1 MSEGDDDELEALLDQ
16 YAQQASREKE
26 ESESRQ
32 RKAAAKGRA
41 PSAAARLASGLSK
54 PLTQDNNNN
63 KGLKM
68 MQSMG
73 YQVGKGLGAQGQ
85 GPTAP
90 VAIDIRGKRTG
101 LGVDEAKRARKAQQ
115 QQEAH
120 ERQVKR
126 AKLEAASA
134 TAFQDATRT
143 GFAARRMLEHL
154 HGAMSSLE
162 QLLESAQFQHQGE
175 EHPKHEHRQ
184 VEIFPQLTA
193 LFPRLLTGGH
203 IEERD
208 IHQALAQVPKAEE
221 LFAKMQGSSKGD
233 RNLGWA
239 GWLDRASKSSSGIS
253 TKSASNGAS
262 EEPPQSEATL
272 AAEAIA
278 EAAKGDPS
286 ALASQLHA
294 LLHVLRTHFSYC
306 FWCGARYDSVEQLL
320 GSCPGECEDDH

>member
-221 LFAKMQGSSKGD
+221 LFAKMQGSSK
-233 RNLGWA
+233 
-239 GWLDRASKSSSGIS
+239 
-253 TKSASNGAS
+253 AS